1 MRVSGH
7 PPRLQFHILGASHLH
22 LLRDMDGAL
31 ITMTDCL
38 PSVFEQVDTY
48 ILTEETVQA
57 RP

>member
-1 MRVSGH
+1 MRVS